1 MVTWRYWL
9 VSQGKTR
16 EDAKDVHQLGRP
28 YDSDEYKD
36 LAEAL
41 CDEYFS
47 YWDYPTEIVLGIEH
61 VPTGVVK
68 ILDVNIR
75 PVPEFTARERK

>member
-1 MVTWRYWL
+1 MANWRYWL
-9 VSQGKTR
+9 ISQGETR
-16 EDAKDVHQLGRP
+16 DDAEDVHQLGRP

-36 LAEAL
+36 LAESL
-41 CDEYFS
+41 CEEFFS

-75 PVPEFTARERK
+75 TVPEFTARERK